1 VSRTISTGDL
11 EAYLDESLP
20 VGEMSRIE
28 KLLRNDAALRAQLAA
43 IHARRDEGVHTLGEI
58 WRQHRLSCLSREQ
71 LGGYVLGTLDGQAR
85 EYVLFHLET
94 LGCRFCQANLED
106 LKQVQRE
113 PADTTS
119 SRRRKYFQSSVG
131 GLKRPTR

>member
-1 VSRTISTGDL
+1 MSSSVSIGDL

-20 VGEMSRIE
+20 IDAMTRIE
-28 KLLRNDAALRAQLAA
+28 KALRHDAALRGELAA

-58 WRQHRLSCLSREQ
+58 WRQHRLSCLTREQ
-71 LGGYVLGTLDGQAR
+71 LGGYLLGTLDNDAKG
-85 EYVLFHLET
+85 YVSFHLQA
-94 LGCRFCQANLED
+94 LGCRFCQANLAD
-106 LKQVQRE
+106 LEQSRRE

-131 GLKRPTR
+131 RLKRS